1 MCGTFEILRSERL
14 HNPLESI
21 QLLLHRFASQRQMFD
36 ECLPDMKDLGML
48 RVDTSAI
55 KAKMT
60 PHPRQCTAHLKI
72 LMPSILQKRI
82 SECTEWL
89 NNQITSLKAPT
100 LTVDAYV
107 KQIQTLDYIDLAYQE
122 VKDKVE
128 LNTHIFNI
136 CQKYEIVGR
145 EDRHR
150 RFLDEAAQLIYQ
162 LNREVSFSREMAD
175 RRK

>member
-1 MCGTFEILRSERL
+1 
-14 HNPLESI
+14 
-21 QLLLHRFASQRQMFD
+21 
-36 ECLPDMKDLGML
+36 
-48 RVDTSAI
+48 
-55 KAKMT
+55 
-60 PHPRQCTAHLKI
+60 
-72 LMPSILQKRI
+72 MPSILQKRI

-150 RFLDEAAQLIYQ
+150 RFLDEATQLIYQ